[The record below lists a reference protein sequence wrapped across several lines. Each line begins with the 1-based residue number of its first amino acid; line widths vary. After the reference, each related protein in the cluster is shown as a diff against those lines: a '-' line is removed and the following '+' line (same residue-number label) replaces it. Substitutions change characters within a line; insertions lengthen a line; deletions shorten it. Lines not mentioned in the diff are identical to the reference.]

1 MTKEE
6 FSKTIVNGVSLLS
19 FYAEWCQPCKMLGK
33 TLESFKEKHTEVN
46 VLHLDVEENDE
57 LAQEFQ
63 VTSIPVTFFIVDG
76 EIKERVAG
84 NVPEK
89 KLEQVLESLQS

>member
-6 FSKTIVNGVSLLS
+6 FTKSVENGISILS
-19 FYAEWCQPCKMLGK
+19 FYATWCQPCKMLAK
-33 TLESFKEKHTEVN
+33 TLETFKEKHPELN

-57 LAQEFQ
+57 LAVEFQ
-63 VTSIPVTFFIVDG
+63 VSSVPVTFFVVDG
-76 EIKERVAG
+76 ALKERVVG